1 VIVVMLWSFH
11 IVMIISRLLLSRN
24 VVGFVSSDAAA
35 DMESQTSFLSSD
47 IYTHVTVRYIC
58 TLI

>member
-1 VIVVMLWSFH
+1 MLWSFH